1 MTFDDR
7 PPEADLAEQPLDATD
22 TALLTEVAA
31 MYDDVDPMPA
41 DLVDRVRF
49 ALALDEV
56 FDEVARIT
64 RVPVDAAA
72 VRSGL
77 ADAVCTDTLTFA
89 AAHLSAMVTVS
100 RSGAG
105 RVRLDGWV
113 SPVGERRVA
122 VRMQG
127 TALEAVADESGRFVV
142 DDLREG
148 FAQLVFHP
156 REDEAAEGL
165 VVTPLFKLTTAD

>member
-1 MTFDDR
+1 MTDDTS
-7 PPEADLAEQPLDATD
+7 PGADLAAQPLDAGD
-22 TALLTEVAA
+22 TALLSEVAT
-31 MYDDVDPMPA
+31 MYDDVDPVPA
-41 DLVDRVRF
+41 DLVQRVKF

-56 FDEVARIT
+56 FDEVAQIT

-77 ADAVCTDTLTFA
+77 ADATCTDTLTFA
-89 AAHLSAMVTVS
+89 AAHLSAMVTVT
-100 RSGAG
+100 RSGTG
-105 RVRLDGWV
+105 RVRIDGWV
-113 SPVGERRVA
+113 SPVGDRRVI

-127 TALEAVADESGRFVV
+127 TARETRADDSGRFVV

-156 REDEAAEGL
+156 REDEATEGL
-165 VVTPLFKLTTAD
+165 VVTPLFKLSTAD

>member
-1 MTFDDR
+1 MIDDDM
-7 PPEADLAEQPLDATD
+7 PQGADLADRPLDATD
-22 TALLTEVAA
+22 TDLLTEVAA
-31 MYDDVDPMPA
+31 LYDDVDPVPA
-41 DLVDRVRF
+41 DLVDRVKF

-56 FDEVARIT
+56 YDEVAQIT

-89 AAHLSAMVTVS
+89 AAHLSAMVTVT
-100 RSGAG
+100 RSGTG
-105 RVRLDGWV
+105 RVRVDGWV
-113 SPVGERRVA
+113 SPLGERRVSI
-122 VRMQG
+122 RMQG
-127 TALEAVADESGRFVV
+127 TAVDTVTDDSGRFVV

-156 REDEAAEGL
+156 REDEGADGL
-165 VVTPLFKLTTAD
+165 VVTPLFKLSTAD

>member
-1 MTFDDR
+1 MTEDVPTGADR
-7 PPEADLAEQPLDATD
+7 ADQPLDD
-22 TALLTEVAA
+22 HDSVLLTEVAA
-31 MYDDVDPMPA
+31 TYDDVDPVPA

-56 FDEVARIT
+56 FDEVAQIT

-72 VRSGL
+72 VRGDL

-89 AAHLSAMVTVS
+89 AAHLTAMVTVT
-100 RSGAG
+100 RSGSG
-105 RVRLDGWV
+105 RVRVDGWV
-113 SPVGERRVA
+113 SPVGERRVT

-127 TALEAVADESGRFVV
+127 SALETHADAGGRFVV

-156 REDEAAEGL
+156 RQDEAAEGL
-165 VVTPLFKLTTAD
+165 VVTPLFKLSTAD